1 MQCLYKCKTDISKK
15 KNKTGIHLSSKQRCG
30 KLSKYNIK
38 IHSTF
43 YFRRKQY
50 LFSLKLREFSLRRF
64 FSYLIS
70 QLKRIFI
77 LCLLLFFCRT
87 SLSVV
92 NTYFREKNRT
102 KKEEQ
107 PEPDKDPQKRKKEP
121 ILRRKNKDKDL
132 RNRHVIYV

>member
-43 YFRRKQY
+43 HFRRKQY

-87 SLSVV
+87 SSPLSIHILGKKIVQKKKK
-92 NTYFREKNRT
+92 RRRT
-102 KKEEQ
+102 TGA
-107 PEPDKDPQKRKKEP
+107 
-121 ILRRKNKDKDL
+121 
-132 RNRHVIYV
+132 